1 MVISLERDIVKI
13 GTGLFKTKGV
23 VSNKVEIDVFF
34 SLSDFIKMS
43 KPKKPALII
52 IYDNDKPRLEWLCVE
67 KWQAKVD
74 ELALVDLI
82 NKMPHIKLLPRFQK
96 LKDKYK

>member
-1 MVISLERDIVKI
+1 M
-13 GTGLFKTKGV
+13 
-23 VSNKVEIDVFF
+23 FF

-67 KWQAKVD
+67 KWQEKVN
-74 ELALVDLI
+74 EMALVDLI

-96 LKDKYK
+96 LKDKYKYKDIEKMSFFITVKIYSKIIFL